1 MYYDGLLV
9 GEEAVGEN
17 NVFLLLPVVGD
28 ARGDNVRGEV
38 VSLLFFVLFG
48 DLSLYLA

>member
-17 NVFLLLPVVGD
+17 NVFLLPLVGD